1 MRHWLTS
8 HWAQRIQLL
17 FFQLR
22 KISLYVLTLIK
33 MIPLGI
39 CASPKRSRVS
49 IFPKNHYVFKK
60 HSNKKDFKS
69 ISFTPIY
76 VTQKLTQP
84 GISQVFTFFPSRDK
98 VISSLFLIYCM
109 VTISTLF
116 LWCKYAKSLIK
127 KKSLSIFVFPWI
139 MYLFIYGKSYWC
151 DYFLIPNFDGVNTIG
166 NFKLKRNTSMKHF
179 WDLTVAGKVRG
190 SNELGI
196 GAKMV
201 VQLGLSLVY
210 CWQRYQDGLG
220 IPT

>member
-1 MRHWLTS
+1 MLTHS
-8 HWAQRIQLL
+8 PVERTEHAPLAYKALSAENPIA

-98 VISSLFLIYCM
+98 VTSSLFLIYCI

-116 LWCKYAKSLIK
+116 LWCKYAKSLITK
-127 KKSLSIFVFPWI
+127 KIFV
-139 MYLFIYGKSYWC
+139 
-151 DYFLIPNFDGVNTIG
+151 
-166 NFKLKRNTSMKHF
+166 HF
-179 WDLTVAGKVRG
+179 CL
-190 SNELGI
+190 
-196 GAKMV
+196 
-201 VQLGLSLVY
+201 
-210 CWQRYQDGLG
+210 
-220 IPT
+220 P

>member
-1 MRHWLTS
+1 
-8 HWAQRIQLL
+8 
-17 FFQLR
+17 
-22 KISLYVLTLIK
+22 

-39 CASPKRSRVS
+39 CASPERSRVS

-98 VISSLFLIYCM
+98 VNSSLFLVYCI

-127 KKSLSIFVFPWI
+127 KKSLSIFVF
-139 MYLFIYGKSYWC
+139 L
-151 DYFLIPNFDGVNTIG
+151 
-166 NFKLKRNTSMKHF
+166 
-179 WDLTVAGKVRG
+179 
-190 SNELGI
+190 E
-196 GAKMV
+196 
-201 VQLGLSLVY
+201 
-210 CWQRYQDGLG
+210 
-220 IPT
+220 